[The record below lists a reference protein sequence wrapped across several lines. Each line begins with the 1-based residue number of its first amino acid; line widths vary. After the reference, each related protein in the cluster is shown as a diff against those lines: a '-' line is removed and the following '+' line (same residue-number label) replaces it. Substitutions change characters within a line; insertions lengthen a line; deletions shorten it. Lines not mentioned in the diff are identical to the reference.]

1 MRIFRQFELD
11 PPLFVSSAITL
22 LILPLPWCIAL
33 IFSAGFHEICHLIAL
48 RICGCQSP
56 QICIGPSGAVIYSAP
71 LSIGKALLCT
81 LAGPL
86 GQLFLIILARWFPRL
101 VLCATVQAIYNL
113 LPLNDLDGGRALQ
126 YILET
131 FLPVTTAKSVCLH
144 INWITLL
151 LLCILAIY
159 ATFILQLG
167 LIPIIFAGALLIK
180 TTSGKIPCKS
190 QSLRVQ

>member
-11 PPLFVSSAITL
+11 PRLFVSSAITL

-56 QICIGPSGAVIYSAP
+56 QIRIGPSGAVIYSAP

-86 GQLFLIILARWFPRL
+86 GQF
-101 VLCATVQAIYNL
+101 
-113 LPLNDLDGGRALQ
+113 
-126 YILET
+126 
-131 FLPVTTAKSVCLH
+131 
-144 INWITLL
+144 
-151 LLCILAIY
+151 
-159 ATFILQLG
+159 
-167 LIPIIFAGALLIK
+167 FAACRPEDFCRK
-180 TTSGKIPCKS
+180 QKQQKKADS
-190 QSLRVQ
+190 QKNHP